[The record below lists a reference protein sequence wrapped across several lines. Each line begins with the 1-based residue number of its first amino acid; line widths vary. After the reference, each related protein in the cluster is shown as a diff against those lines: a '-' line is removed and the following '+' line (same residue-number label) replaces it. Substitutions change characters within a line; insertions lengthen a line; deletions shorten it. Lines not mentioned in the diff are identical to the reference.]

1 MPQDRSGRASP
12 TERTRGVRAALSA
25 PQVYLAY
32 QRLIGARK
40 LRTGVLQYLRPRAG
54 DRLLDI
60 GCGPGEL
67 SAHLPSV
74 DYVGFDLS
82 ERYIAYAR
90 AHHGDHGTFF
100 VGDVAEVD
108 ASELGRFDLVLAHG
122 VLHHVDDAAARRIF
136 AIAAQVLRADG
147 RMVTVDGCYDD
158 SQSRVAH
165 FLVAKDRGP
174 EIRTVDGYRALA
186 ETAFGDVVTDL
197 RHDLLRVPYSLAILE
212 ASVPRPPAG
221 TAGQTTRRATT

>member
-1 MPQDRSGRASP
+1 MPLFEQDFRDVRGVAGRCLAEREEEIGGSVRRARHGAHGRAVHGSG
-12 TERTRGVRAALSA
+12 EEVRAGGQPEDEVL
-25 PQVYLAY
+25 LAAVLD
-32 QRLIGARK
+32 REAR
-40 LRTGVLQYLRPRAG
+40 
-54 DRLLDI
+54 
-60 GCGPGEL
+60 PGE
-67 SAHLPSV
+67 
-74 DYVGFDLS
+74 
-82 ERYIAYAR
+82 
-90 AHHGDHGTFF
+90 
-100 VGDVAEVD
+100 
-108 ASELGRFDLVLAHG
+108 
-122 VLHHVDDAAARRIF
+122 DDAAARRIF

-186 ETAFGDVVTDL
+186 ETAFGNVVTDL